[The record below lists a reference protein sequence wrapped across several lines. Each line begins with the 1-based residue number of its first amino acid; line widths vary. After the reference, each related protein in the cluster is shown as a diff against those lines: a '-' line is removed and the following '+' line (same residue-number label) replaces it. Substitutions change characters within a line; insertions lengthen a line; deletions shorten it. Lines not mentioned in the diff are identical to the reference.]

1 MNKYVE
7 LKRSLSEIEHARAIF
22 ELVIAQPTLNML
34 ELLVKVYI
42 DFEISGGEY
51 ERIRQLYKRL
61 LDQTKYL
68 KVWISNARFEAS
80 ASIEDEEVGG
90 EAPDTALLHESI
102 VYSVQYKSICCVLT
116 ALAKSAAFDW
126 PV

>member
-61 LDQTKYL
+61 LDQIKYL
-68 KVWISNARFEAS
+68 KVWISYAKFEAS
-80 ASIEDEEVGG
+80 TDMEDEEVDRK
-90 EAPDTALLHESI
+90 APNKVFLYKNMICFIQYYI
-102 VYSVQYKSICCVLT
+102 VQNNTLI
-116 ALAKSAAFDW
+116 
-126 PV
+126 